1 MLKIKTNKGY
11 LDLGGDFTVQ
21 IDEKSPVMND
31 RGSQTVPVTV
41 PCTGNN
47 AKITG
52 FAHRL
57 DMGIKPMN
65 EDQACTVLD
74 GAYKRTGKINIVS
87 AGKKEGITLNIG
99 FDNSEAYSAWKAKKL
114 NAITL
119 PVKEYSSVNSLCA
132 HLQQVLGGYQTDYA
146 VFQIMTGNES
156 KDGRPYPKY
165 LNYITPVSEGSKVY
179 KLRYQARTE
188 TFLVN
193 GTPTEVTLP
202 EGYGVT
208 AFLYVWRVLE
218 LIFSE
223 FGYTITENPFKT
235 DRELYNL
242 VILNNAADCCVKSK
256 LSYADLMPDCTVE
269 EFLNAL
275 YVRFGLVYI
284 VSSDT
289 RTATLRLIR
298 DIVDDVP
305 DSDLSRSLTDEPLIT
320 YDCLLYTS
328 PSPRDRG

>member
-114 NAITL
+114 NAI
-119 PVKEYSSVNSLCA
+119 
-132 HLQQVLGGYQTDYA
+132 
-146 VFQIMTGNES
+146 
-156 KDGRPYPKY
+156 
-165 LNYITPVSEGSKVY
+165 
-179 KLRYQARTE
+179 
-188 TFLVN
+188 
-193 GTPTEVTLP
+193 
-202 EGYGVT
+202 
-208 AFLYVWRVLE
+208 
-218 LIFSE
+218 
-223 FGYTITENPFKT
+223 
-235 DRELYNL
+235 
-242 VILNNAADCCVKSK
+242 NA
-256 LSYADLMPDCTVE
+256 
-269 EFLNAL
+269 
-275 YVRFGLVYI
+275 
-284 VSSDT
+284 
-289 RTATLRLIR
+289 
-298 DIVDDVP
+298 
-305 DSDLSRSLTDEPLIT
+305 
-320 YDCLLYTS
+320 
-328 PSPRDRG
+328 

>member
-146 VFQIMTGNES
+146 VFQIMTGNDS
-156 KDGRPYPKY
+156 KDNQFYPKY
-165 LNYITPVSEGSKVY
+165 LNYITPVSE
-179 KLRYQARTE
+179 
-188 TFLVN
+188 
-193 GTPTEVTLP
+193 
-202 EGYGVT
+202 
-208 AFLYVWRVLE
+208 
-218 LIFSE
+218 
-223 FGYTITENPFKT
+223 
-235 DRELYNL
+235 
-242 VILNNAADCCVKSK
+242 
-256 LSYADLMPDCTVE
+256 
-269 EFLNAL
+269 
-275 YVRFGLVYI
+275 
-284 VSSDT
+284 
-289 RTATLRLIR
+289 
-298 DIVDDVP
+298 
-305 DSDLSRSLTDEPLIT
+305 
-320 YDCLLYTS
+320 
-328 PSPRDRG
+328 